1 MATVLVL
8 GASSKTAQSFIAL
21 MAREYPTYDLK
32 LFVRQPQKLTDEQR
46 ERYQVVVGDA
56 SRYEDYVTALSG
68 VDYIYNS
75 VGGNGTGQFA
85 QLLLRA
91 IAATHTPIKHVVD
104 ISAGGVYGEYQSG
117 LLPYLSAVQKMY
129 PQYTKDQRAKLGWYQ
144 DSGLDFTIFRP
155 GLIQDGPET
164 QLITHTP
171 DFRKIPKSEFDINR
185 TTFARAA
192 VDALFNGAFHNQNVS
207 VSNGA
212 PLSGR

>member
-104 ISAGGVYGEYQSG
+104 ISAG
-117 LLPYLSAVQKMY
+117 A
-129 PQYTKDQRAKLGWYQ
+129 
-144 DSGLDFTIFRP
+144 FTGSTSR
-155 GLIQDGPET
+155 DYYRT
-164 QLITHTP
+164 YRR
-171 DFRKIPKSEFDINR
+171 FRKCTPSILRISGPNWVGTRI
-185 TTFARAA
+185 RA
-192 VDALFNGAFHNQNVS
+192 
-207 VSNGA
+207 
-212 PLSGR
+212 